1 MRTIKVENGYGLD
14 RITITEN
21 PVPEVGEHEVLVKVH
36 AVSLNQLDI
45 MVAEGIFGTPLPH
58 VLGSDAAGVVVQVG
72 SSVKHFAVGDR
83 VCTHFIQDW
92 QDGQLKAEYLKSR
105 LGTGVN
111 GVFAEYISLS
121 GQALVKIPDSMS
133 FTEAS
138 TLPIAALVAWE
149 AVVNTIQIRPGQGL
163 LIQGT
168 GGASV
173 FALQIGKMM
182 GAKVI
187 ITSGSDEKLAI
198 ARKLGADITVNY
210 RKYPEWQQQVLELT
224 DGDGVDAAVE
234 MSWSELH
241 KTAEAM
247 KLNGR
252 IAVVG
257 LLGGQFTEISA
268 FPVIQK
274 CLAIQGV
281 QVGSKKSFEDMIR
294 AFGLNNVHPYIDRIF
309 SVEDITE
316 AMEYFRNGKHIG
328 KVVLTF

>member
-1 MRTIKVENGYGLD
+1 MRTITVENGYGLD
-14 RITITEN
+14 HITITEN

-72 SSVKHFAVGDR
+72 HSVKHFAAGDR
-83 VCTHFIQDW
+83 VCTHFIRDW

-121 GQALVKIPDSMS
+121 EQALVKIPDSMS

-149 AVVNTIQIRPGQGL
+149 AVVNTIQIRPGQSL

-210 RKYPEWQQQVLELT
+210 RKYQEWQQQVLELT
-224 DGDGVDAAVE
+224 NGDGVDAAVE

-274 CLAIQGV
+274 CLAMQGV

-294 AFGLNNVHPYIDRIF
+294 AFSLNSVHPYIDRIF
-309 SVEDITE
+309 PVEDITE